1 MTSPQSAENSNVET
15 ENKEMLMLQLK
26 TPTRR
31 ITLKSFMNS
40 LIKQKQKIL
49 LQTKHQC

>member
-1 MTSPQSAENSNVET
+1 
-15 ENKEMLMLQLK
+15 MLMLQLK

-31 ITLKSFMNS
+31 IVKKMYKTLKLFMNS

-49 LQTKHQC
+49 LQTKHQQDNVLVFLLLKDN